1 MVTER
6 TATPDIAT
14 VQQRYQQEYERNL
27 FRMQKGIELARAPA
41 PSVGTTPADV
51 IYERGTLKL
60 LHYRPQTE
68 TQQPLPVLMVMSL
81 VSKPY
86 IFDLYPGNSFV
97 EYLLQRGLDVYL
109 IDWGTPRPEDKRLT
123 LDDYTQ
129 DLMERCVREM
139 QEDCGQEQFS
149 MLGYCLG
156 GGLSLMYAGTHTD
169 GGLRNLISMTTPVDY
184 KKMGMQTLMSDPR
197 YFDVDKLVDTFG
209 NVPPSVIE
217 ASFDMLRPLQRYTKY
232 VDLWYGLLDSEFVQ
246 SFRALDRWASDQ
258 IPFAGEA
265 FRQLTKE
272 LSWGNKM
279 MTGELMLGGKRCDLR
294 EINCSF
300 LAVAAEHD
308 HIVPRAASEPLLG
321 LIGSDDKQEI
331 VLRGGHVS
339 LVAGRSAMKRL
350 WPAVGDWLETR
361 SGLETGSDAS

>member
-1 MVTER
+1 
-6 TATPDIAT
+6 
-14 VQQRYQQEYERNL
+14 
-27 FRMQKGIELARAPA
+27 
-41 PSVGTTPADV
+41 
-51 IYERGTLKL
+51 
-60 LHYRPQTE
+60 
-68 TQQPLPVLMVMSL
+68 MVMSL

-86 IFDLYPGNSFV
+86 IFDLYSGNSFV
-97 EYLLQRGLDVYL
+97 EYLLQRGLDVFL
-109 IDWGTPRPEDKRLT
+109 IDWGTPRPEDRRLS

-129 DLMERCVREM
+129 ELMQRCV
-139 QEDCGQEQFS
+139 EQTQIAASTHDFS

-156 GGLSLMYAGTHTD
+156 GGLSLMYAGTHPD
-169 GGLRNLISMTTPVDY
+169 AGLRNLISMTTPVDY
-184 KKMGMQTLMSDPR
+184 SKMGLNTLMSDRR

-209 NVPPSVIE
+209 NVPPQVIE

-246 SFRALDRWASDQ
+246 SFRALDRWANDQ

-272 LSWGNKM
+272 LSWENKLM
-279 MTGELMLGGKRCDLR
+279 KGELVLGGKRCDLGA
-294 EINCSF
+294 IKSSF

-321 LIGSDDKQEI
+321 LVGSEDKQEI

-350 WPAVGDWLETR
+350 WPAVADWLGER
-361 SGLETGSDAS
+361 SKQEQASEQF